1 MQNELS
7 KLFAVAFTMIAI
19 ATESALF
26 ISGMVYNRQERVI
39 TAVFGLIVV
48 LPLLW
53 SVWRDLGKNQS

>member
-1 MQNELS
+1 MNELS
-7 KLFAVAFTMIAI
+7 KLFAVAFTTIAI
-19 ATESALF
+19 ATESAL
-26 ISGMVYNRQERVI
+26 IVSGMMYNSQERVI